1 MAENIKNTE
10 NMGNTSYGG
19 DNLDAVIDDA
29 VAAAIA
35 AVPESVEGALTDDA
49 LATYS
54 TAFNASRANRVA
66 ATAAT
71 SAGVIK
77 AATDYQGLRAL
88 PRDEFSI
95 ELKQGSITA
104 QEHSGRCWMFAALNT
119 LRHDVIRRWD
129 LDDFE
134 FSETYLF
141 FYDKIEKSNFY
152 LEQVLAT
159 LDEPTDSRL
168 FQAINDYPA
177 DDGGWWAMFASLAA
191 KYGLVPKSA
200 YPETANSR
208 DSDAFTQYLN
218 AKLREF
224 ALELRKAHVLGEG
237 MTELRALK
245 DGQMADVYRI
255 VTIALGEPPKT
266 FDWTAR
272 KKDDADDAKGTAKDT
287 KDTKGAAGA
296 GTAETNAK
304 KVDDGF
310 VSGEL
315 IREFGITPRE
325 FYAKYVQQDLDR
337 YVGLVNA
344 PMARTP
350 FDQLYRLEHTGNV
363 VGGKPI
369 QFANVEMSVF
379 KKAVIKQLKSG
390 RPVWFACDCDQF
402 SLRGEG
408 VFSRDV
414 VRVEDLFGIS
424 YTMGKGD
431 RLEYGVSP
439 SNHAM
444 TLIGVNLDA
453 NGKPNRWK
461 IENSWGKDAG
471 RDGYFVA
478 TDAWFDDYVNEA
490 AIHLDVL
497 DTGTRAIF
505 AAKPVPVQPWE
516 PLSRATR
523 CA

>member
-1 MAENIKNTE
+1 MTENNKNTK
-10 NMGNTSYGG
+10 NAGDAPRGG

-29 VAAAIA
+29 VTAAIA
-35 AVPESVEGALTDDA
+35 AAPESIEGALTDDA

-119 LRHDVIRRWD
+119 LSHDVIRRWD

-177 DDGGWWAMFASLAA
+177 DDGGWWTMFASLAA

-200 YPETANSR
+200 YPETANTR

-224 ALELRKAHVLGEG
+224 ALELRKAHALGEG
-237 MTELRALK
+237 MAELRALK

-272 KKDDADDAKGTAKDT
+272 KKDDADDKDGKDT
-287 KDTKGAAGA
+287 KAATDAAAGTGAAGA
-296 GTAETNAK
+296 PAK
-304 KVDDGF
+304 KKDGDGF

-344 PMARTP
+344 P
-350 FDQLYRLEHTGNV
+350 
-363 VGGKPI
+363 
-369 QFANVEMSVF
+369 
-379 KKAVIKQLKSG
+379 
-390 RPVWFACDCDQF
+390 
-402 SLRGEG
+402 
-408 VFSRDV
+408 
-414 VRVEDLFGIS
+414 
-424 YTMGKGD
+424 
-431 RLEYGVSP
+431 
-439 SNHAM
+439 
-444 TLIGVNLDA
+444 
-453 NGKPNRWK
+453 
-461 IENSWGKDAG
+461 
-471 RDGYFVA
+471 
-478 TDAWFDDYVNEA
+478 
-490 AIHLDVL
+490 
-497 DTGTRAIF
+497 
-505 AAKPVPVQPWE
+505 
-516 PLSRATR
+516 
-523 CA
+523 